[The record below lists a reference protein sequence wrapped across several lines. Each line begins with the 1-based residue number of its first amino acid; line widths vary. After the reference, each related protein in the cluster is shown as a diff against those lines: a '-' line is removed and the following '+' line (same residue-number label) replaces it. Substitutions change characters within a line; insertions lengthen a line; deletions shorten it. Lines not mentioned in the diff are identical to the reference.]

1 MKFIHSILF
10 FPLLIGISGCAPRS
24 DVRMLEDRV
33 IVLERRNLEL
43 RQQTAAAEEEKSQ
56 LRSQLQ
62 NYGATLEEKEQ
73 VLRSQSAGLTAT
85 LDRIRNELQAVRGK
99 LEETNYQTDQRLRA
113 IEGTVAVNA
122 TRLETIERQLGI
134 ESPRGQG
141 YRPGAAS
148 RPSAG
153 TSNDRSGSAPVRPQ
167 PGARP
172 SAPPASENELYL
184 EAKQAFDRGDFD
196 AALEGFRTLL
206 REYPDA
212 QYADNSQFW
221 IGEIFYRQQQYENAI
236 LEYQTVIE
244 KYPRGN
250 KVRASLLKQGFAFSN
265 LGDRANA
272 RLILQDLID
281 KYPDSSESKIAR
293 QKLNAL

>member
-1 MKFIHSILF
+1 MKIIQSIPLF
-10 FPLLIGISGCAPRS
+10 VLLIGIGGCAPRS

-33 IVLERRNLEL
+33 IALERRNLEL
-43 RQQTAAAEEEKSQ
+43 QQQTAAAEQEKSQ

-62 NYGATLEEKEQ
+62 NYGTTLEEKEQ

-99 LEETNYQTDQRLRA
+99 LEEANYQTDQRLRA
-113 IEGTVAVNA
+113 IEGTVAANSN
-122 TRLETIERQLGI
+122 RLETIEQQLGI
-134 ESPRGQG
+134 ESSRGQG
-141 YRPGAAS
+141 GRPGAAY

-153 TSNDRSGSAPVRPQ
+153 SSTDRSGSAPARNRPAPQ
-167 PGARP
+167 P
-172 SAPPASENELYL
+172 SASPASENDLYL
-184 EAKQAFDRGDFD
+184 QAKQSFDRGDFE
-196 AALEGFRTLL
+196 AALEGFRNLL
-206 REYPDA
+206 RNYPDA
-212 QYADNSQFW
+212 QYADNAQFW

-244 KYPRGN
+244 KFPRGN

>member
-1 MKFIHSILF
+1 MKIIHFIF
-10 FPLLIGISGCAPRS
+10 FVVPLIGIGGCAPRS

-33 IVLERRNLEL
+33 IALERRNLEL
-43 RQQTAAAEEEKSQ
+43 QQQTAAAEQEKSQ

-62 NYGATLEEKEQ
+62 NYGTTLEEKEQ
-73 VLRSQSAGLTAT
+73 VLRSQSASLTAT

-99 LEETNYQTDQRLRA
+99 LEETSYQTDQRLRA
-113 IEGTVAVNA
+113 MEGTVAANA
-122 TRLETIERQLGI
+122 NRLETIERQMGI

-153 TSNDRSGSAPVRPQ
+153 ISSERSGSAP
-167 PGARP
+167 ARP
-172 SAPPASENELYL
+172 RPTARPTASPASENDLYL

-196 AALEGFRTLL
+196 PALEGFRTLV
-206 REYPDA
+206 REYPTA
-212 QYADNSQFW
+212 QYADNAQFW

-281 KYPDSSESKIAR
+281 KYPDSSESKIAQ